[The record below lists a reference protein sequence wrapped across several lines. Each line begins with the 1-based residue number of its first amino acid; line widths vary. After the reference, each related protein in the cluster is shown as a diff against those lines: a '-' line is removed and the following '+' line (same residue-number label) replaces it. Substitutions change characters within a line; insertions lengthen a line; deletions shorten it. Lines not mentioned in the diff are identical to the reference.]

1 MTYTIWHTV
10 PTATSSSSI
19 SGWSCAAEASCS
31 RCWSRSAP
39 SGTGTRSGRS
49 LPTRG
54 WKSTRGRSIHSCAAW
69 RVRESCRASGGRR
82 TSGAS
87 ASTGCPPSGSRSR
100 DSCWPNGKASTAHS
114 TGFSRRHVMDL
125 VERYLQA
132 VKVWLPA
139 KQRADIIAELAEDIR
154 SEIEEKESGLGRKL
168 DQAEVEALL
177 QRRGRPIVAAGRF
190 RPQRSLIGP
199 ALFPIYATVLRILA
213 IPYLMM
219 WTVRSIYLFVTSP
232 SVRAESPVAWVTH
245 AGSAFWSPAL
255 LLFGGVTLLF

>member
-1 MTYTIWHTV
+1 
-10 PTATSSSSI
+10 
-19 SGWSCAAEASCS
+19 
-31 RCWSRSAP
+31 
-39 SGTGTRSGRS
+39 
-49 LPTRG
+49 
-54 WKSTRGRSIHSCAAW
+54 
-69 RVRESCRASGGRR
+69 
-82 TSGAS
+82 
-87 ASTGCPPSGSRSR
+87 
-100 DSCWPNGKASTAHS
+100 
-114 TGFSRRHVMDL
+114 MDL

-245 AGSAFWSPAL
+245 AGSAFWSTAL
-255 LLFGGVTLLF
+255 LLFGGVTLLFAVLDRVQERSHFLEKWNPRGLKPARDPGRTPRSSSVTDLALQIAFALWWVRPEAFFSLGWSAGATWDHLHRGFFLPVLFLSVVMASLA